1 MDGLLGEMYRWAYQG
16 TVGCHVYGRHSKG
29 LQRRWENRLQGRKH
43 RCPDGFS
50 NAVTVAPEPVT
61 AEPEQ
66 EKQSD
71 VGNELDYEIS
81 LLELTLE
88 IVDDLKTIHQ
98 IKKELELLHLTQEI
112 I

>member
-1 MDGLLGEMYRWAYQG
+1 
-16 TVGCHVYGRHSKG
+16 
-29 LQRRWENRLQGRKH
+29 
-43 RCPDGFS
+43 
-50 NAVTVAPEPVT
+50 VAPEPVT

-66 EKQSD
+66 EKQND
-71 VGNELDYEIS
+71 IGNDLDYEIS

-98 IKKELELLHLTQEI
+98 IKTELRLLELTQEI